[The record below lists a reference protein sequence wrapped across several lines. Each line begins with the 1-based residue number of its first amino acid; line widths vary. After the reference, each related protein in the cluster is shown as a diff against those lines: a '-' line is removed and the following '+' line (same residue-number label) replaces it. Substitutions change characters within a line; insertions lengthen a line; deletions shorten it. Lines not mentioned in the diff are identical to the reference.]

1 MDRSSGG
8 IHCLHYFIFALQI
21 KIIMTYSVQVKVMPL
36 KELLDP
42 QGKAV
47 MGGLQNLGIK
57 SVSDV
62 RIGKNIFLQI
72 EAASADEAKK
82 IAEEAG
88 RKLLANPVME
98 YFEVSAN

>member
-1 MDRSSGG
+1 MN
-8 IHCLHYFIFALQI
+8 F
-21 KIIMTYSVQVKVMPL
+21 SVQVKVMPL

-57 SVSDV
+57 TIQDV
-62 RIGKNIFLQI
+62 RIGKTIQLQVD
-72 EAASADEAKK
+72 AASADEAKQ
-82 IAEEAG
+82 IAEEAS

-98 YFEVSAN
+98 YFEIALL

>member
-1 MDRSSGG
+1 MNYLV
-8 IHCLHYFIFALQI
+8 H
-21 KIIMTYSVQVKVMPL
+21 VKVMPL

-57 SVSDV
+57 TVQDV
-62 RIGKNIFLQI
+62 RIGKTIQLQVD
-72 EAASADEAKK
+72 AASSDEAKK
-82 IAEEAG
+82 IAEEAS

-98 YFEVSAN
+98 YFEISIV